1 MIVGKLGRELVE
13 NQLPGRKYLYFE
25 IPDVDIKLQDL
36 KALATALINYEKV
49 TAFYG
54 QFESVVTQNPVAVNI
69 SGDNPLKSDKQR
81 EVKKFIFEPLLTEV
95 MKFFESQIVSSLV
108 KQSVNES
115 QLSRHASRIL
125 AMEMA
130 LTNIESKQK
139 ILKGDQKRLKRIV
152 DNKKQLESFS
162 GSQMWK

>member
-1 MIVGKLGRELVE
+1 
-13 NQLPGRKYLYFE
+13 
-25 IPDVDIKLQDL
+25 LQDL